1 MNERVSHDTLLDVSP
16 AGFELRLDQRQQVRR
31 RLQELKHG
39 GKQQPERDE
48 ACIDGDEVGSLQQ
61 QCRIEP
67 ADIGALDGYDLR
79 SLTQA

>member
-1 MNERVSHDTLLDVSP
+1 MPFLTSIA

-31 RLQELKHG
+31 RLQELKHR

-48 ACIDGDEVGSLQQ
+48 ACIDGDEFGPLGQQ
-61 QCRIEP
+61 RRIEP